1 MELNEKMDKYA
12 VVGNPI
18 AQSKSPQ
25 IHSYFAQQAGEE
37 LMYETLLSP
46 LEDFVGTVKA
56 FREGNGM
63 GLNVTVP
70 FKQEAYELAD
80 ELSDYAKNAGAVN
93 TLVFRADGSIY
104 GTNTDGVGLVR
115 DLVENHR
122 SLIQG
127 KRILLLGAGG
137 AVRGVMQPLLMQMPK
152 QIFIA
157 NRTPERAIELA
168 ADMQKIAAEEAS
180 QQASQLGKNSPCEL
194 AGGGFEDILDF
205 GNGEFDLIINGTAAS
220 LQGIMP
226 PIPESCLASGV
237 HCYDMMYGG
246 RPTAF
251 ENWCEDQGA
260 AKVMNG
266 LGMLVEQAAESF
278 SIWRGK
284 MPDTKPVLEA
294 MRLSWLG

>member
-1 MELNEKMDKYA
+1 MDLNEKMDKYA
-12 VVGNPI
+12 VIGNPI
-18 AQSKSPQ
+18 AHSKSPQ
-25 IHSYFAQQAGEE
+25 IHSYFAQQAEE
-37 LMYETLLSP
+37 QLMYEALLSP
-46 LEDFVGTVKA
+46 LDEFTETVQA

-70 FKQEAYELAD
+70 FKQEAFELAD

-93 TLVFRADGSIY
+93 TLVFRKDGSIY
-104 GTNTDGVGLVR
+104 GTNTDGIGLVR
-115 DLVENHR
+115 DLVENHQ

-127 KRILLLGAGG
+127 KRLLLLGAGG

-168 ADMQKIAAEEAS
+168 ADMQGLTT
-180 QQASQLGKNSPCEL
+180 QLNSSSPCDL
-194 AGGGFEDILDF
+194 AGGGFADIQ
-205 GNGEFDLIINGTAAS
+205 GEFDLIINGTAAS

-294 MRLSWLG
+294 MRISWLG

>member
-1 MELNEKMDKYA
+1 MELNKEMDKYA
-12 VVGNPI
+12 VIGNPI
-18 AQSKSPQ
+18 AHSKSPQ
-25 IHSYFAQQAGEE
+25 IHQYFAQQAEE
-37 LMYETLLSP
+37 KLMYEALLSP
-46 LEDFVGTVKA
+46 LDEFTETVTA
-56 FREGNGM
+56 FREGNGK

-70 FKQEAYELAD
+70 FKQEAFELAD

-93 TLVFRADGSIY
+93 TLVFRKDGTIY
-104 GTNTDGVGLVR
+104 GTNTDGIGLVR

-157 NRTPERAIELA
+157 NRTSERATGLV
-168 ADMQKIAAEEAS
+168 ADMQGVVVEEAT
-180 QQASQLGKNSPCEL
+180 QQSADTPCEL
-194 AGGGFEDILDF
+194 SGGGFEDIQ
-205 GNGEFDLIINGTAAS
+205 GEYDLIINGTAAS

-251 ENWCEDQGA
+251 EYWCEDQGA

-294 MRLSWLG
+294 MRISWLG

>member
-1 MELNEKMDKYA
+1 MELNEDMDKYA
-12 VVGNPI
+12 VIGNPI
-18 AQSKSPQ
+18 AHSKSPQ
-25 IHSYFAQQAGEE
+25 IHSYFAQQAEQQ
-37 LMYETLLSP
+37 LMYEALLSP
-46 LEDFVGTVKA
+46 IDKFEETVGEFIK
-56 FREGNGM
+56 GNGK

-70 FKQEAYELAD
+70 FKQEAFELAD

-93 TLVFRADGSIY
+93 TLVFREDGSIY
-104 GTNTDGVGLVR
+104 GTNTDGIGLVR
-115 DLVENHR
+115 DLVENHQ

-137 AVRGVMQPLLMQMPK
+137 AVRGVMQPLLMQMPT

-157 NRTPERAIELA
+157 NRTPERAFELA
-168 ADMQKIAAEEAS
+168 ADMQGLTA
-180 QQASQLGKNSPCEL
+180 QLSESSPCEL
-194 AGGGFEDILDF
+194 SGGGFADIQ
-205 GNGEFDLIINGTAAS
+205 GEFDLIINGTAAS

-226 PIPESCLASGV
+226 PIPESCLAAGV

-278 SIWRGK
+278 SIWRNK

-294 MRLSWLG
+294 MRISWLG

>member
-1 MELNEKMDKYA
+1 MELNEQMDKYA
-12 VVGNPI
+12 VIGNPI
-18 AQSKSPQ
+18 AHSKSPQ
-25 IHSYFAQQAGEE
+25 IHSYFAQQAEE
-37 LMYETLLSP
+37 RMMYEALLSP
-46 LEDFVGTVKA
+46 IDTFEETVKQ
-56 FREGNGM
+56 FIKGNGK

-70 FKQEAYELAD
+70 FKQEAFELAN

-93 TLVFRADGSIY
+93 TLVFRDDGSIY
-104 GTNTDGVGLVR
+104 GTNTDGIGLVR
-115 DLVENHR
+115 DLVENHQ
-122 SLIQG
+122 SLIKD

-137 AVRGVMQPLLMQMPK
+137 AVRGVMQPLLMQMPQ

-157 NRTPERAIELA
+157 NRTPERATELA
-168 ADMQKIAAEEAS
+168 SDMQHLTRQDNKTES
-180 QQASQLGKNSPCEL
+180 CLL
-194 AGGGFEDILDF
+194 AGGGFADIT
-205 GNGEFDLIINGTAAS
+205 GEFDLIINGTAAS

-226 PIPESCLASGV
+226 PIPESCLASVV